1 LKERAKKTH
10 LESEIYVYENQKN
23 WPTSEVLQKEANW
36 FVKREREIGGERRV
50 TRYIRGERLGF

>member
-1 LKERAKKTH
+1 M
-10 LESEIYVYENQKN
+10 YENQKN